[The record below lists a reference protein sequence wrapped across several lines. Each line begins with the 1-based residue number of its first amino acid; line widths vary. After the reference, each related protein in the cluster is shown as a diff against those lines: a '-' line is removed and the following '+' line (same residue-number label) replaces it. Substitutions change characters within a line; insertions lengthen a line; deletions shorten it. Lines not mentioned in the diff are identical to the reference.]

1 MYKKFAVAA
10 AVLLIGSA
18 SAQAATKFNVSLDGY
33 CNTFKLTLDS
43 FEVYGKRSGCG
54 YTVTEGGSDAVISG
68 SEYYSPADQNPHAKD
83 ILVWY
88 FTPPSGGAG
97 NWYLYDSN
105 GKSMTEV
112 NSGTYTVTAGAAE
125 HSPKAGGN
133 DATVGRK

>member
-1 MYKKFAVAA
+1 MFKKFAIASA
-10 AVLLIGSA
+10 ILLIGTA
-18 SAQAATKFNVSLDGY
+18 GAQAATKFNVSLDGY
-33 CNTFKLTLDS
+33 CNTFKLQLDG

-54 YTVTEGGSDAVISG
+54 YTVIDGGSDAFING
-68 SEYYSPADQNPHAKD
+68 SEYYMPADQNPHAKD

-105 GKSMTEV
+105 GKSLTEV
-112 NSGTYTVTAGAAE
+112 NSGTYTVTAAAQ

-133 DATVGRK
+133 DATAGRK

>member
-1 MYKKFAVAA
+1 MFKKFAVAA

-18 SAQAATKFNVSLDGY
+18 SAQAAKFNVSLDGF
-33 CNTFKLTLDS
+33 CNTFKLQLDS

-54 YTVTEGGSDAVISG
+54 YTVTDGGSDAFING
-68 SEYYSPADQNPHAKD
+68 IEYYIPADQNPHVKD

-105 GKSMTEV
+105 GKSMTEL
-112 NSGTYTVTAGAAE
+112 NSGTYTVTSAAQ

>member
-1 MYKKFAVAA
+1 MYKKFAIAA

-18 SAQAATKFNVSLDGY
+18 SAQAAKFNVSLDGY

-54 YTVTEGGSDAVISG
+54 YTVTDGGSDALIGG
-68 SEYYSPADQNPHAKD
+68 SEYYMPADQNPHAKD

-105 GKSMTEV
+105 GKSMTEL
-112 NSGTYTVTAGAAE
+112 NSGTYTVTSAAAE
-125 HSPKAGGN
+125 RSPKAGGN

>member
-1 MYKKFAVAA
+1 MFKKLAIASA
-10 AVLLIGSA
+10 LLLVGTA
-18 SAQAATKFNVSLDGY
+18 GAQAAKFNVSLDGF
-33 CNTFKLTLDS
+33 CNTFKLTLNG

-54 YTVTEGGSDAVISG
+54 YTVTDGGSDAVISG
-68 SEYYSPADQNPHAKD
+68 TEYYIPADQNPHVKD

-112 NSGTYTVTAGAAE
+112 NSGTYTVTSAAE
-125 HSPKAGGN
+125 RSPKAGGN

>member
-1 MYKKFAVAA
+1 MFKKFAIAT

-18 SAQAATKFNVSLDGY
+18 SAQAATKFNVSLDGF
-33 CNTFKLTLDS
+33 CNTFSLKLDG

-54 YTVTEGGSDAVISG
+54 YTVFDGGSDAVISG
-68 SEYYSPADQNPHAKD
+68 SEYYVPADQNPHAKD

-97 NWYLYDSN
+97 SWYLYDSN

-112 NSGTYTVTAGAAE
+112 NSGTYTVTSAAAE